1 MKKLKLVALA
11 LFGSLV
17 VAHASDKYFTREGKV
32 SFNSD
37 APLEKIEA
45 NNSKASSVLD
55 IATGQMEFS
64 VLMKAFEFEKA
75 LMQEHFN
82 ENYVESTKFP
92 KSIFKG
98 KVDNISDVKFDKDGS
113 YPVKVSG
120 NLTLHGVTKP
130 VTTNG
135 TIEVKNG
142 KIAAVSAFSILLKDY
157 NIEIPKLVE
166 GKVANEVKIKVNVS
180 YEPLERS
187 GS

>member
-1 MKKLKLVALA
+1 MKKLMLA
-11 LFGSLV
+11 SILLLGNIAIV
-17 VAHASDKYFTREGKV
+17 NAQGKYFTRDGKV

-45 NNSKASSVLD
+45 NNSKASSVMD
-55 IATGQMEFS
+55 ASTGQMEFS

-92 KSIFKG
+92 KSVFKG
-98 KVDNISDVKFDKDGS
+98 KVDNIGDVNFNKDGI

-120 NLTLHGVTKP
+120 SLTLHGVTRP
-130 VTTNG
+130 VSTNG

-142 KIAAVSAFSILLKDY
+142 KPSAVSAFSILLSDY

-166 GKVANEVKIKVNVS
+166 GKVSNEVKIKVNVN
-180 YEPLERS
+180 YEPL